1 MEQDYSGKLRQWRV
15 AYLIPTDEKCKL
27 NYATICGLIFSK
39 VKRQENSMIY
49 SMTAY
54 ARKEIKADWGTAVW
68 EIRSV
73 NQRYLETYFRMPEQ
87 FRGLEPVLRE
97 RFRKRLARGKVEC
110 NLRFE
115 ANPAAQ
121 GDLSINEA
129 LANQVINAAKQVM
142 TLTGDE
148 NRINPF
154 QIMQWPGVMETPEQ
168 DMDAINKDLL
178 AGFDAALSE
187 FIEARGRE
195 GDNMKALIEQRLTA
209 ITEEVVKVRARMPE
223 ILTWQRERLLGKF
236 EEAKIELDASRV
248 EQELIVL
255 AQKSDVAEELDR
267 LDSHVKEATNILKKG
282 GAVGRRLDFMMQEF
296 NRESNTLA
304 SKSIS
309 TDITA
314 SGVELKVLIEQ
325 MREQIQNIE

>member
-1 MEQDYSGKLRQWRV
+1 
-15 AYLIPTDEKCKL
+15 
-27 NYATICGLIFSK
+27 
-39 VKRQENSMIY
+39 MIY

-54 ARKEIKADWGTAVW
+54 ARKEVKGDWGSAVW

-115 ANPAAQ
+115 ANPAAK
-121 GDLSINEA
+121 GELSINEA
-129 LANQVINAAKQVM
+129 LASQVIKAAEQVM
-142 TLTGDE
+142 HMTGE
-148 NRINPF
+148 LSRINPF
-154 QIMQWPGVMETPEQ
+154 QVMQWPGVMETPEQ
-168 DMDAINKDLL
+168 DMDAVNKVLL
-178 AGFDAALSE
+178 EAFEGAMDE
-187 FIEARGRE
+187 FIEARARE
-195 GDNMKALIEQRLTA
+195 GENMKALIEQRLNA
-209 ITEEVVKVRARMPE
+209 ISAEVVKVRARMPE
-223 ILTWQRERLLGKF
+223 ILEWQRERLFSKF
-236 EEAKIELDASRV
+236 EDAKVELDPSRV
-248 EQELIVL
+248 EQELILL

-267 LDSHVKEATNILKKG
+267 LDSHVKETTNILKKG